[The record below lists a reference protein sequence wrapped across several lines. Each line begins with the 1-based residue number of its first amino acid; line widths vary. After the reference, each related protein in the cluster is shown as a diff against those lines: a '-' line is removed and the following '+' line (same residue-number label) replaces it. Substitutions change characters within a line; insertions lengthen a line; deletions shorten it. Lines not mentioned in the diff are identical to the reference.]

1 MRSGFATGIQ
11 VISNSSEDGDTDQ
24 TEPSSVLITFLRHD
38 GIYYHHPCLHLHCT
52 AGDCDLSN
60 LCQKKCAEDA
70 G

>member
-11 VISNSSEDGDTDQ
+11 VISNSSEDVDLSD
-24 TEPSSVLITFLRHD
+24 SFLWHD